1 MMAIIFLESGE
12 LGYQCALQFKNTEFS
27 YCGAA
32 LIDPLGTSKP
42 EYVITAA
49 HCVKDRLIN
58 ITYKICTTF
67 LNVSKLNKNYVLP
80 GNHNQINNE
89 ICYFMT
95 LQDSRYYSSCLWS
108 IENVRSNGE

>member
-1 MMAIIFLESGE
+1 MAFSNGNVIFQLGE

-49 HCVKDRLIN
+49 HCVKDRLVN
-58 ITYKICTTF
+58 ILNSICTNF
-67 LNVSKLNKNYVLP
+67 LMYPNKIKL
-80 GNHNQINNE
+80 
-89 ICYFMT
+89 
-95 LQDSRYYSSCLWS
+95 
-108 IENVRSNGE
+108 RSNASIP

>member
-1 MMAIIFLESGE
+1 MAIIILESGE

-49 HCVKDRLIN
+49 HCVKDRLVN
-58 ITYKICTTF
+58 IFNKMGITF
-67 LNVSKLNKNYVLP
+67 LIYQKAYYLDPNVLIPL
-80 GNHNQINNE
+80 INFAN
-89 ICYFMT
+89 
-95 LQDSRYYSSCLWS
+95 L
-108 IENVRSNGE
+108 

>member
-1 MMAIIFLESGE
+1 MNMDTEILIFRVMTNIIIEIGE

-49 HCVKDRLIN
+49 HCVKDRLVN
-58 ITYKICTTF
+58 VLKGICKTF
-67 LNVSKLNKNYVLP
+67 LNVSKQK
-80 GNHNQINNE
+80 I
-89 ICYFMT
+89 T
-95 LQDSRYYSSCLWS
+95 
-108 IENVRSNGE
+108 